1 MGNDSKSDLK
11 SNLPSPVSADAMLRV
26 RAVSKRYVRGGLLWN
41 RTQVAAVDG
50 VDLEIPPGRTLALVG
65 ESGSGKSTV
74 ARCVAR
80 LEEPDAGEIWIAGE
94 RIAGRI
100 PGNLGSPQP
109 DSARQSARANLL
121 LRNQVQMVFQDSI
134 TSMNPRFTARRVIEE
149 PLLIMGVSAQLRRD
163 AARTAVNEVGLSA
176 DWLDRSVMEFS
187 GGQRQRLAIARALV
201 VRPKLL
207 VLDEALTG
215 LDLSTQGQI
224 ANLLLDLQAA
234 HSLTYLLISHDL
246 ALVARMADTIAVMA
260 KGRIVEKGPAFEI
273 MTAPKHEETLRL
285 LSWARAAQSN
295 LALISGTAVSGPSA

>member
-1 MGNDSKSDLK
+1 MA
-11 SNLPSPVSADAMLRV
+11 ADAMLRV

-50 VDLEIPPGRTLALVG
+50 VDLEIPAGRTLALVA

-94 RIAGRI
+94 RIAGRD
-100 PGNLGSPQP
+100 PGNPDSPKP
-109 DSARQSARANLL
+109 DSARRGARANLL
-121 LRNQVQMVFQDSI
+121 LRNQVQMVFQDAS

-149 PLLIMGVSAQLRRD
+149 PLLIMGVSAQLRGD

-176 DWLDRSVMEFS
+176 DWLDRSAMEFS

-260 KGRIVEKGPAFEI
+260 KGRIVEKGPTFEI
-273 MTAPKHEETLRL
+273 MTAPKHEETIRL
-285 LSWARAAQSN
+285 LAWARAAQSN
-295 LALISGTAVSGPSA
+295 LALISRTAISGPSA

>member
-1 MGNDSKSDLK
+1 MGNDSESK
-11 SNLPSPVSADAMLRV
+11 LPRPPVAADAMLRV

-50 VDLEIPPGRTLALVG
+50 VDLEIPAGRTLALVA

-94 RIAGRI
+94 RIAGRD
-100 PGNLGSPQP
+100 PGNPDSPKP
-109 DSARQSARANLL
+109 DSARRGARANLL
-121 LRNQVQMVFQDSI
+121 LRNQVQMVFQDAS

-149 PLLIMGVSAQLRRD
+149 PLLIMGVSAQLRGD

-176 DWLDRSVMEFS
+176 DWLDRSAMEFS

-260 KGRIVEKGPAFEI
+260 KGRIVEKGPTFEI
-273 MTAPKHEETLRL
+273 MTAPKHEETIRL
-285 LSWARAAQSN
+285 LAWARAAQSN
-295 LALISGTAVSGPSA
+295 LALISRTAISGPSA